1 MTIDL
6 RRLRPAELL
15 ALPAGALLA
24 VSLFLPWFELAGV
37 RGDAWNTA
45 VAAAVPAALAAAAAL
60 LLVALTALQ
69 RSPALPLA
77 CAVAATLLGLLAT
90 ALVAAYAAS
99 PPAGASGHCYG
110 VWLALVACVGVL
122 AAAWWSL
129 RDERP
134 FRGVAVSG

>member
-1 MTIDL
+1 VRIDL

-15 ALPAGALLA
+15 ALLAGALLA

-37 RGDAWNTA
+37 REDGWNA
-45 VAAAVPAALAAAAAL
+45 AAAAAVPAALAALAAL
-60 LLVALTALQ
+60 ALIALTALQ

-77 CAVAATLLGLLAT
+77 GAVATTLLGLLAT

-99 PPAGASGHCYG
+99 PPAGASGRCYG
-110 VWLALVACVGVL
+110 VWLALAACVGVVS
-122 AAAWWSL
+122 AALWSL

>member
-1 MTIDL
+1 VTIDL

-15 ALPAGALLA
+15 ALGAGALLA

-37 RGDAWNTA
+37 REDAWNVA
-45 VAAAVPAALAAAAAL
+45 AAAAVPSALAALAALA
-60 LLVALTALQ
+60 LVALTALQ

-77 CAVAATLLGLLAT
+77 CAVAAMLLALLAT
-90 ALVAAYAAS
+90 ALVAAYTAS
-99 PPAGASGHCYG
+99 PPTGASGRCYG
-110 VWLALVACVGVL
+110 VWLALAACVAVL
-122 AAAWWSL
+122 AAALWSL

>member
-1 MTIDL
+1 VTIDL

-37 RGDAWNTA
+37 REDAWSAAT
-45 VAAAVPAALAAAAAL
+45 AAAVPAALAALAAL
-60 LLVALTALQ
+60 ALVALTASQ

-77 CAVAATLLGLLAT
+77 SAVVASLLGLLAT

-99 PPAGASGHCYG
+99 PPAGASGRCYG
-110 VWLALVACVGVL
+110 VWLALAACVGVL
-122 AAAWWSL
+122 ASAGWSL

-134 FRGVAVSG
+134 FRGVPVLG

>member
-1 MTIDL
+1 VTIDL

-15 ALPAGALLA
+15 ALGAGALLA

-37 RGDAWNTA
+37 REDAWNVA
-45 VAAAVPAALAAAAAL
+45 AAAAVPSALAALAALA
-60 LLVALTALQ
+60 LVALTALQ

-77 CAVAATLLGLLAT
+77 CAVAAMLLALLAT
-90 ALVAAYAAS
+90 ALVAAYTAS
-99 PPAGASGHCYG
+99 PPAGASGRCYG
-110 VWLALVACVGVL
+110 VWLALAACVAVL
-122 AAAWWSL
+122 AAALWSL

>member
-1 MTIDL
+1 MRIDL

-15 ALPAGALLA
+15 ALGAGALLA

-37 RGDAWNTA
+37 REDSWN
-45 VAAAVPAALAAAAAL
+45 AAAAAGVPAALAALAAL
-60 LLVALTALQ
+60 ALVALTATQ

-77 CAVAATLLGLLAT
+77 SAVVALLLALLAT

-99 PPAGASGHCYG
+99 PPAGTTARCYG
-110 VWLALVACVGVL
+110 VWLALAACVGVL
-122 AAAWWSL
+122 AAAAWSL

>member
-1 MTIDL
+1 VTIDL

-15 ALPAGALLA
+15 ALGAGALLA

-37 RGDAWNTA
+37 REDAWNVA
-45 VAAAVPAALAAAAAL
+45 AAAVPSALAALAALA
-60 LLVALTALQ
+60 LVALTALQ

-77 CAVAATLLGLLAT
+77 CAVAAMLLALLAT
-90 ALVAAYAAS
+90 ALVAAYTAS
-99 PPAGASGHCYG
+99 PPAGASGRCYG
-110 VWLALVACVGVL
+110 VWLALAACVAVL
-122 AAAWWSL
+122 AAALWSL